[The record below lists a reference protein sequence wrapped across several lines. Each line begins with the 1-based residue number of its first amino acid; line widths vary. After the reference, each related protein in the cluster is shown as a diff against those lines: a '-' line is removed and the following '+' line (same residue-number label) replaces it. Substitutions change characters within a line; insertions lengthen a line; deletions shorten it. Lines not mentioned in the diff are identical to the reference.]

1 MLSEEQLHIETVK
14 AEAQRKQE
22 VKEEKERQLAVK
34 MEEKRKRREAKEAKK
49 RAEERANL
57 RAEIE
62 AQFIA
67 KGTTVDPIVAQD
79 VLEMDGGGDPG
90 KAVVGAVGG
99 VLGQLIVVLSIL
111 EKNFNRQ
118 RTAVSKQ
125 SKKSSKSGKSGS
137 KKVEEEAK
145 RQADEDAK
153 SGLGEASKTDRD
165 GAATPDG
172 GADGG
177 PTAEP
182 VIKEKGW
189 FTKQN
194 IQNFLHHFIGERLK
208 TEKLHLTVGAAYQR
222 FLEGLEKPMKL
233 NEMRNMKE
241 PNYSKLRE
249 VLRDPRLY
257 GDPVLRLLAEHSEL
271 VGIPQNTYHMVHEG
285 FWDLYCRKPCSPDLT
300 ARKLDGW

>member
-1 MLSEEQLHIETVK
+1 LLSEEQLHIETVK

-34 MEEKRKRREAKEAKK
+34 MEEKRKRRDAKEAKK

-67 KGTTVDPIVAQD
+67 KGTTLDPIVAQEI
-79 VLEMDGGGDPG
+79 LEMDGGAGDA

-99 VLGQLIVVLSIL
+99 VLGQIILVLSIL

-118 RTAVSKQ
+118 MTSKSKQ

-165 GAATPDG
+165 GAATPAEMERDG
-172 GADGG
+172 
-177 PTAEP
+177 TAEP

-208 TEKLHLTVGAAYQR
+208 TEKLPLTVGAAYQR

-257 GDPVLRLLAEHSEL
+257 GDPVLRMLAEHSEL
-271 VGIPQNTYHMVHEG
+271 VGISANTYHMVHEG
-285 FWDLYCRKPCSPDLT
+285 FWDLYCKKPATPDLT
-300 ARKLDGW
+300 AKKLDGW

>member
-67 KGTTVDPIVAQD
+67 KGTQLEPIVAQEI
-79 VLEMDGGGDPG
+79 LEMDGGPEAAG

-118 RTAVSKQ
+118 MTSKSKQ

-137 KKVEEEAK
+137 KKVDEEAK
-145 RQADEDAK
+145 KQADEDAK

-165 GAATPDG
+165 GAATPDQTGAG
-172 GADGG
+172 GEGG
-177 PTAEP
+177 PSAEP
-182 VIKEKGW
+182 VVKEKGW

-194 IQNFLHHFIGERLK
+194 IQNFLHHFIGERMK
-208 TEKLHLTVGAAYQR
+208 TEKLHLTVGAAY
-222 FLEGLEKPMKL
+222 
-233 NEMRNMKE
+233 
-241 PNYSKLRE
+241 
-249 VLRDPRLY
+249 
-257 GDPVLRLLAEHSEL
+257 
-271 VGIPQNTYHMVHEG
+271 
-285 FWDLYCRKPCSPDLT
+285 
-300 ARKLDGW
+300 